1 MCEIVFLTKHAFLI
15 GLAQFLSRFPMIGPP
30 PTSSIVNHAGHL
42 SFNSSPP
49 DSFSMIPCLGS
60 EKVVSILFSITARL
74 FRFFTSLKS
83 DSLSFSNLSGV
94 SPVGLSGMWLAS
106 PLLGLF
112 TFVWLAMHP
121 LELWTLVNLQVIQ
134 SSRCPL
140 AEFGCCPCL
149 SSAAASTRSN
159 RCTNQVQRSMDA
171 SGLVLRQR
179 HWSQHLLG

>member
-30 PTSSIVNHAGHL
+30 PTSSIVNNAGHL

-49 DSFSMIPCLGS
+49 DSFSTISCLGS
-60 EKVVSILFSITARL
+60 ENVVSILFSITARL

-94 SPVGLSGMWLAS
+94 SPVGLSGMWSAS

-121 LELWTLVNLQVIQ
+121 LEFWTLVSLQVIQ

-140 AEFGCCPCL
+140 AEFGCCRVCL
-149 SSAAASTRSN
+149 QPLLPPVATVVRTRF
-159 RCTNQVQRSMDA
+159 REAWM
-171 SGLVLRQR
+171 
-179 HWSQHLLG
+179 LLD